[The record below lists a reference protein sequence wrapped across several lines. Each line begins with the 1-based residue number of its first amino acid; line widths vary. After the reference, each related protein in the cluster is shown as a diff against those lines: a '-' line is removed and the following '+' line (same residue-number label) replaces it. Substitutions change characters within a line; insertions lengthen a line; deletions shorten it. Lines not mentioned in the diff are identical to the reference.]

1 MTAIKMIPVAE
12 IRVLNPRARNKT
24 KFLEIVGNISKI
36 GLKKPITVSVRGGEE
51 PGYDLVC
58 GQGRLEAYV
67 ALGQTEV
74 PAIVV
79 DVPREDRYIMS
90 LVENIARRAP
100 KSLEFAREVQAL
112 RERGYTNAQIAEKV
126 DVSEAYVSMMARLVK
141 GGEERLLRGVER
153 GDIPIA
159 VAAEIAAADDEGVQR
174 SLMQAYESGKLRGS
188 ALVKARRLI
197 EQRKTRGKSLR
208 GDGPRARGARKAAV
222 TAESVVRTYN
232 KEVQRQMVL
241 VKKARLCETRLT
253 FIQTALGDLF
263 RDDNF
268 VNLLRAEGLDTMP
281 KNLRDRVRAA
291 GAR

>member
-36 GLKKPITVSVRGGEE
+36 GLKKPITVSVRGGGE

-126 DVSEAYVSMMARLVK
+126 DVSEAYVSMMARLMRS
-141 GGEERLLRGVER
+141 GEERLLRGVER

-159 VAAEIAAADDEGVQR
+159 IAAETSSTTG
-174 SLMQAYESGKLRGS
+174 
-188 ALVKARRLI
+188 
-197 EQRKTRGKSLR
+197 
-208 GDGPRARGARKAAV
+208 
-222 TAESVVRTYN
+222 
-232 KEVQRQMVL
+232 
-241 VKKARLCETRLT
+241 
-253 FIQTALGDLF
+253 
-263 RDDNF
+263 
-268 VNLLRAEGLDTMP
+268 MP
-281 KNLRDRVRAA
+281 SR
-291 GAR
+291 

>member
-1 MTAIKMIPVAE
+1 MTAIQMIAVAE
-12 IRVLNPRARNKT
+12 IRVLNPRARNKA
-24 KFLEIVGNISKI
+24 KFLEIVGNISKL
-36 GLKKPITVSVRGGEE
+36 GLKKPITVSRRGENEE
-51 PGYDLVC
+51 GYDLVC

-79 DVPREDRYIMS
+79 DVSREDRYIMS
-90 LVENIARRAP
+90 LVENIARRSP

-126 DVSEAYVSMMARLVK
+126 DVSEAYVSMMARLMRT
-141 GGEERLLRGVER
+141 GEERLLRGVER
-153 GDIPIA
+153 GEIPIA
-159 VAAEIAAADDEGVQR
+159 IAAEIAAADDEGVQR
-174 SLMQAYESGKLRGS
+174 SLTQAYESGKLRGS

-197 EQRKTRGKSLR
+197 EQRRSRGKTIR
-208 GDGPRARGARKAAV
+208 GDGPRPGRASKKAGI
-222 TAESVVRTYN
+222 TPESVVRTYN

-268 VNLLRAEGLDTMP
+268 VNLLRAEGLDTAP
-281 KNLRDRVRAA
+281 KYIRDRVKA

>member
-1 MTAIKMIPVAE
+1 MTAIQMIAVAE
-12 IRVLNPRARNKT
+12 IRVLNPRVRNKV
-24 KFLEIVGNISKI
+24 KFLEIVGNISKL
-36 GLKKPITVSVRGGEE
+36 GLKKPITVSRRGGDE

-90 LVENIARRAP
+90 LVENIARRSP
-100 KSLEFAREVQAL
+100 KSLDFAREVHAL
-112 RERGYTNAQIAEKV
+112 RERGYTLAQIAVTV
-126 DVSEAYVSMMARLVK
+126 DVSEAYVSMMSRLMK
-141 GGEERLLRGVER
+141 SGEERLLRGVER
-153 GDIPIA
+153 GDIPINI
-159 VAAEIAAADDEGVQR
+159 AAEIAATDDEGVQR
-174 SLMQAYESGKLRGS
+174 SLTQAYESGKLRGS
-188 ALVKARRLI
+188 SLAKARRLI
-197 EQRKTRGKSLR
+197 EQRRSRGKGLR
-208 GDGPRARGARKAAV
+208 GDGPRKTGARKAAV

-268 VNLLRAEGLDTMP
+268 VNLLRAEGLETAP
-281 KNLRDRVRAA
+281 KYIRDRVRAA
-291 GAR
+291 AAR